1 MSLTHQV
8 HKYKSDAATYQQP
21 VRLLRFGSGAPG
33 FFGRGIATF
42 AACYV
47 LSAGGCLQRGG
58 KAEVS
63 SGDSLVLGRPA
74 DDEPDLHRHCLVRT
88 PLHLVQSPFGRNSE
102 RCRTEGK
109 KGWLFCWRSDLTREG
124 LTHPCHIKLVEIH

>member
-21 VRLLRFGSGAPG
+21 LRLLRFGSGAPG

-63 SGDSLVLGRPA
+63 SRYRARLEGILRRVGR
-74 DDEPDLHRHCLVRT
+74 R
-88 PLHLVQSPFGRNSE
+88 E
-102 RCRTEGK
+102 R
-109 KGWLFCWRSDLTREG
+109 KGGCAVGG
-124 LTHPCHIKLVEIH
+124 LI

>member
-1 MSLTHQV
+1 MSQ
-8 HKYKSDAATYQQP
+8 
-21 VRLLRFGSGAPG
+21 
-33 FFGRGIATF
+33 
-42 AACYV
+42 C
-47 LSAGGCLQRGG
+47 GG

-88 PLHLVQSPFGRNSE
+88 PLHLVQSPFRRNSE

-109 KGWLFCWRSDLTREG
+109 ERAAVLLEVWFDSGRLDASLSYQACRDT
-124 LTHPCHIKLVEIH
+124 LVR